1 MCTKVLTE
9 DLIWDTS
16 YYYCIPTMYDD
27 AFDFREMYYALE
39 FTSDLLQSSINA
51 THF

>member
-1 MCTKVLTE
+1 MCTKVLIE
-9 DLIWDTS
+9 DLIWDVVKLLLLHT
-16 YYYCIPTMYDD
+16 TTYDD

-39 FTSDLLQSSINA
+39 FTSDLQTSINA